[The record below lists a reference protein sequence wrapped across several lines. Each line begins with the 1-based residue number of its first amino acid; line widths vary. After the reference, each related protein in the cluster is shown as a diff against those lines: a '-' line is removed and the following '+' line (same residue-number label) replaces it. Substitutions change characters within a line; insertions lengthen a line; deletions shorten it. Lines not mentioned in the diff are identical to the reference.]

1 MEYEEVMKNV
11 SNIYKC
17 LENADENTK
26 HAFLKILD
34 GYEQWCHL

>member
-1 MEYEEVMKNV
+1 MEYKEVMTHVDK
-11 SNIYKC
+11 IYEY
-17 LENADENTK
+17 LENADEDTK